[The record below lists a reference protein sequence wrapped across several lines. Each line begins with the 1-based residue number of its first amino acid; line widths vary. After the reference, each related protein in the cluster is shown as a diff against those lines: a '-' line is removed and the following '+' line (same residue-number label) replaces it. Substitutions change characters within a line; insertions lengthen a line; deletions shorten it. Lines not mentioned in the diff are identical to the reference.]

1 VPVKN
6 LMWILEQVFSV
17 AEIVNKKFAMV
28 ASVWGATWVT
38 EVTVG
43 NDFRGLRGQKCLQ
56 KYVSDFEWFH
66 SYDLL
71 KLRIKDEDY

>member
-1 VPVKN
+1 
-6 LMWILEQVFSV
+6 
-17 AEIVNKKFAMV
+17 MV

-43 NDFRGLRGQKCLQ
+43 NDFRGLCGQKSLQ
-56 KYVSDFEWFH
+56 KYLSDFEWLH

-71 KLRIKDEDY
+71 KLRIKD